1 MASGLE
7 RDLKDQL
14 VPASQLG
21 DLLGTALHIKP
32 SCRAFRAGGV
42 LLTCCGVPTLGH
54 LMVGHPTVGTAEL
67 PTVGAVHSFPHCM
80 LNSVNG
86 FSH

>member
-54 LMVGHPTVGTAEL
+54 LMVGAPNCGHCRASHCGGCAQLPSLHAE
-67 PTVGAVHSFPHCM
+67 
-80 LNSVNG
+80 
-86 FSH
+86 FS

>member
-21 DLLGTALHIKP
+21 DLVGTALHIKP

-54 LMVGHPTVGTAEL
+54 LMVGAPNCGHCCAQL
-67 PTVGAVHSFPHCM
+67 PTMGAVHSFPSLHAE
-80 LNSVNG
+80 
-86 FSH
+86 FS